1 MLFILC
7 YYKCF
12 YVFYVF
18 YTYYAYYPFY
28 SFYTSSILIISVIYA
43 IIGQNAKKIGLRY
56 KIVYYRY

>member
-28 SFYTSSILIISVIYA
+28 SFYTSSILIISA
-43 IIGQNAKKIGLRY
+43 ICPIIAP
-56 KIVYYRY
+56 